1 MSRAGR
7 MAGRGLMV
15 AGAIVTAVGIGV
27 VLMKTLR
34 LPGYWMPLIVGIG
47 LLVAGGITWATSR
60 EIPK

>member
-47 LLVAGGITWATSR
+47 LLVAGVITWATSR

>member
-1 MSRAGR
+1 

-47 LLVAGGITWATSR
+47 LLVAGVITWATSR

>member
-60 EIPK
+60 EISK

>member
-1 MSRAGR
+1 
-7 MAGRGLMV
+7 MV

-34 LPGYWMPLIVGIG
+34 LPGYAMPLIVGIG

>member
-1 MSRAGR
+1 MSRPGR
-7 MAGRGLMV
+7 VAGRGLMV

-34 LPGYWMPLIVGIG
+34 LPGYWMPLIVGVG
-47 LLVAGGITWATSR
+47 LLVAGAITWATSR

>member
-60 EIPK
+60 ESPK